1 MRQNKKEMVRLFHR
15 NWRAFLS
22 DYGAVF
28 LAIAE
33 ENGYFCFEKS
43 PVSEPTSLYSHI
55 MNRLI
60 SHIERSISMHKCV
73 VVPSLGGFV
82 AELLPARYDRED
94 HLIYP
99 PKEELRFNAALSVRD
114 GILEDSYARAYGI
127 SHRRA
132 RVMLDDD
139 VRALRAELVRSGRV
153 SLEKM
158 GELTLNPEGQIS
170 YSHRGR
176 SDENSGFSY
185 GLVPCSLPRLAA
197 LPAEVAES
205 QPEVVRLHP
214 EGKGD
219 YFYLR
224 IHKRTGMAAAAVLLL
239 AALLVVPWGQIS
251 SSDKFAASFVP
262 TELTARRVW
271 ADTEVQPVRVDVPKQ
286 VQPSSATAAESEP
299 IATAAPATMPNVL
312 ATDVAE
318 GGVPVMHEPVG
329 SKYYYVVVAT
339 FSSATKAREYY
350 RSHVDKATLPNA
362 LVLLSRN
369 KARIYADRFATT
381 DEAQAYIRTMRDKN
395 SLFADAW
402 VYAGR

>member
-1 MRQNKKEMVRLFHR
+1 
-15 NWRAFLS
+15 
-22 DYGAVF
+22 
-28 LAIAE
+28 
-33 ENGYFCFEKS
+33 
-43 PVSEPTSLYSHI
+43 
-55 MNRLI
+55 
-60 SHIERSISMHKCV
+60 MHKCV

-176 SDENSGFSY
+176 SDESSGFSY

-205 QPEVVRLHP
+205 QPEVVRLLP

-224 IHKRTGMAAAAVLLL
+224 IHKRSGMAVAAVLLL

-271 ADTEVQPVRVDVPKQ
+271 TDTEAQPVRVAVPKQ
-286 VQPSSATAAESEP
+286 VQPSPATAAESEP
-299 IATAAPATMPNVL
+299 IATAAPATTPNVL

-350 RSHVDKATLPNA
+350 RSHVNKATLPNA

-369 KARIYADRFATT
+369 KARIYADRFATA

-395 SLFADAW
+395 KLFADAW

>member
-1 MRQNKKEMVRLFHR
+1 
-15 NWRAFLS
+15 
-22 DYGAVF
+22 
-28 LAIAE
+28 
-33 ENGYFCFEKS
+33 
-43 PVSEPTSLYSHI
+43 
-55 MNRLI
+55 
-60 SHIERSISMHKCV
+60 MHKCV

-224 IHKRTGMAAAAVLLL
+224 IHKRSGMAVAAVLLL

-369 KARIYADRFATT
+369 KARIYADRFATA

-395 SLFADAW
+395 KLFADAW

>member
-43 PVSEPTSLYSHI
+43 PVSAPTSLYSHI

-176 SDENSGFSY
+176 SDESSGFSY

-205 QPEVVRLHP
+205 QPE
-214 EGKGD
+214 GKGD

-224 IHKRTGMAAAAVLLL
+224 IHKRSGMAVAAVLLL

-271 ADTEVQPVRVDVPKQ
+271 TDTEAQPVRVAVPKQ
-286 VQPSSATAAESEP
+286 VQPSPATAAESEP
-299 IATAAPATMPNVL
+299 IATAAPATTPNVL

-350 RSHVDKATLPNA
+350 RSHVNKATLPNA

-369 KARIYADRFATT
+369 KARIYADRFATA

-395 SLFADAW
+395 KLFADAW

>member
-43 PVSEPTSLYSHI
+43 PVSAPTSLYSHI

-205 QPEVVRLHP
+205 QPE
-214 EGKGD
+214 GKGD

-271 ADTEVQPVRVDVPKQ
+271 TDTEAQPVRVAVPKQ
-286 VQPSSATAAESEP
+286 VQPSPATAAESEP
-299 IATAAPATMPNVL
+299 IATAAPATTPNVL

>member
-1 MRQNKKEMVRLFHR
+1 MRQNEKELARLLRR
-15 NWRAFLS
+15 NWRVFLTEI
-22 DYGAVF
+22 GAIF

-43 PVSEPTSLYSHI
+43 PVSEPTSLYSLI

-176 SDENSGFSY
+176 SDESSGFSY

-205 QPEVVRLHP
+205 QPEVVRMQP

-271 ADTEVQPVRVDVPKQ
+271 ADTEAQPVRVDVPKQ
-286 VQPSSATAAESEP
+286 AQPSPATAAESEP
-299 IATAAPATMPNVL
+299 IATAAPAATPNVL

-339 FSSATKAREYY
+339 FSSANKAREYY

-369 KARIYADRFATT
+369 KARIYADRFATA